1 MLIEASLL
9 RECSARLFVRTLDP
23 NPTHLPEIAM
33 SSPSAAGSLRRLILL
48 SRLAVLSLFV
58 GSLSLVGCGTGINLV
73 SVEEEWELG
82 RELEQDINRQVTLV
96 NDATIT
102 RYVERMGREIVRHTE
117 FADRSWRFYVIQ
129 DQSINAFNAP
139 GGLIYIH
146 TGLIAQ
152 ARNAAE
158 LAGVVAH
165 EIAHGTQR
173 HGTQRLTQVYGLNVV
188 AGLLLGSDPGLATQI
203 AAQIAGTGAVA
214 SFSRNM
220 EREADQYGVRY
231 MAAAGYDPEGMATMF
246 ELLIQESNR
255 QPGAVEQ
262 FFSTHPLTEDRIR
275 DVRNEAR
282 RVQRSGLRMND
293 GEFNS
298 VRQRAQRF

>member
-1 MLIEASLL
+1 MSSLL
-9 RECSARLFVRTLDP
+9 APSSPYRLVLLARLV
-23 NPTHLPEIAM
+23 
-33 SSPSAAGSLRRLILL
+33 
-48 SRLAVLSLFV
+48 VLSLCAA
-58 GSLSLVGCGTGINLV
+58 SLSLVGCGTGINLV
-73 SVEEEWELG
+73 SMEEEWELG

-102 RYVERMGREIVRHTE
+102 RYVERMGRDIVRRTE
-117 FADRSWRFYVIQ
+117 MADQSWRFYVIQ
-129 DQSINAFNAP
+129 DENINAFNAP
-139 GGLIYIH
+139 GGLIYVH
-146 TGLIAQ
+146 TGLIAR

-158 LAGVVAH
+158 LAGVIAH

-214 SFSRNM
+214 SFTRGM
-220 EREADQYGVRY
+220 EREADQLGVRY

-246 ELLIQESNR
+246 ELLLQESNR

-262 FFSTHPLTEDRIR
+262 FFSTHPLTQDRIR

-293 GEFNS
+293 GEFNT